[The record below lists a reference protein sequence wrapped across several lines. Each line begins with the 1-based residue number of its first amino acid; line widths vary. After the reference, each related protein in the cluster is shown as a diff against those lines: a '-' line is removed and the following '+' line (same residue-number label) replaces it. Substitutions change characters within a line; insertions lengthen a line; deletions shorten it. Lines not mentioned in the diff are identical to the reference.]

1 MAMNRRLYISVILLM
16 MTAVIVSAQSRS
28 SRLKQK
34 EIEVRM
40 LNLVGG
46 TAATLNPVMKD
57 SILYFSTNKKNEV
70 LVNHLN
76 EEDGSHLY
84 QIYSVPIRNGKPYG
98 TPKPFMAGPQRPF
111 NQVAIAFDAD
121 GKLIVTQ
128 NNIEVKSNR
137 GAVLGLYEYS
147 SPSQTNN
154 GSLYVWQPKGRS
166 MAYPTFSE
174 DGKLMI
180 FTSDMSGGEGSADL
194 YYCELKDGSWTRPVN
209 MGSVINTPGV
219 ETSPYIHSS
228 GKIFFSSNGRS
239 DSRKL
244 DLYYCFRTE
253 DGFTEPVRYDGILN
267 STADDYGVFI
277 SDDEKWG
284 YFTSTRHGY
293 EHIYYFRNNF
303 PEFPDANE
311 WEEESYCYEFYE
323 ESVESYDPNE
333 FSFKWRVSDGTE
345 RIGMTIDH
353 CFAGPGEYTV
363 TLSVLDKTSGEE
375 MFNLAEFPLELVKP
389 EQININGKKT
399 VLRGETITYSA
410 DSKNISK
417 FTPSE
422 VYYWV
427 VSSPDGDMRVKGPS
441 VTVDFSDRGEYTIK
455 CGTINVEDSSEK
467 LATYIKVTID

>member
-1 MAMNRRLYISVILLM
+1 MNRRLYISVILLM

-57 SILYFSTNKKNEV
+57 STLYFSTNKKNEV

-154 GSLYVWQPKGRS
+154 GSLYIWQPKGRS

-244 DLYYCFRTE
+244 DLYYCFRTD

-422 VYYWV
+422 IYYWV

>member
-1 MAMNRRLYISVILLM
+1 MNRRLYISVILLM

-154 GSLYVWQPKGRS
+154 GSLYIWQPKGRS

>member
-1 MAMNRRLYISVILLM
+1 MNRRLYISVILLM

-57 SILYFSTNKKNEV
+57 STLYFSTNKKNEV

-154 GSLYVWQPKGRS
+154 GSLYIWQPKGRS

>member
-1 MAMNRRLYISVILLM
+1 MNRRLYISVILLM
-16 MTAVIVSAQSRS
+16 MTAVVVSAQSRS

-154 GSLYVWQPKGRS
+154 GSLYIWQPKGRS

>member
-1 MAMNRRLYISVILLM
+1 MNRRLYISVILLM

-154 GSLYVWQPKGRS
+154 GSLYIWQPKGRS

-455 CGTINVEDSSEK
+455 CGTINAEDSSEK

>member
-1 MAMNRRLYISVILLM
+1 MNRRLYISVILLM

-57 SILYFSTNKKNEV
+57 STLYFSTNKKNEV

-154 GSLYVWQPKGRS
+154 GSLYIWQPKGRS

-417 FTPSE
+417 FIPSE

>member
-1 MAMNRRLYISVILLM
+1 MNRRLYISVILLM

-57 SILYFSTNKKNEV
+57 STLYFSTNKKNEV

-154 GSLYVWQPKGRS
+154 GSLYIWQPKGRS

-422 VYYWV
+422 IYYWV